1 MWSRDLIEFTLYV
14 EILKVFIALTYEVRS
29 TLVESPSKLPI

>member
-14 EILKVFIALTYEVRS
+14 EILKVLISLTYNVSS
-29 TLVESPSKLPI
+29 TTAVSPGKMPI